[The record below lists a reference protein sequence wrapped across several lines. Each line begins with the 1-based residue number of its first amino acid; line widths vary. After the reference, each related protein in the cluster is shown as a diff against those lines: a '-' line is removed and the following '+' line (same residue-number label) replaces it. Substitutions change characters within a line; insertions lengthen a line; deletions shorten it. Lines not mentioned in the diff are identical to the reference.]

1 MNDSSTSTASVHPVI
16 AGHEI
21 TTDERGR
28 FNLNAIHRA
37 GGGEGRKRPSM
48 WIQNQQTKELIQEL
62 EAQSRNSC
70 FGNADGQGQ
79 DKNPGLAPL
88 NTIRGGAYAG
98 TYAHELLAIS
108 YAGWI
113 SPKFQLQVNQV
124 FLDYRMGRLQQL
136 EQKREALP
144 SPLTPSHQ
152 RTLQRAIARRAQ
164 ALPEHVRR
172 TAYSRI
178 YSYLKDR
185 FEVASY
191 KDIDEG
197 RFTEALGAV
206 ESVALDGE
214 YLPKPGPTEGEGG
227 LLLSADEACNLL
239 ALCTHAKWMAQR
251 WQDELGP
258 ALNALGSRHASECH
272 EHVLAA
278 GRIAHSMQ
286 RKAGVLPPAA

>member
-1 MNDSSTSTASVHPVI
+1 MKDSSTSTSAMHPVI

-21 TTDERGR
+21 TTDEHGR
-28 FNLNAIHRA
+28 FNLNAIHKA
-37 GGGEGRKRPSM
+37 SGEGDHKRPSK
-48 WIQNQQTKELIQEL
+48 WTVTTQSKELVAEL
-62 EAQSRNSC
+62 ETQSPNSG
-70 FGNADGQGQ
+70 F
-79 DKNPGLAPL
+79 APL
-88 NTIRGGAYAG
+88 GAKHGGTGRG

-113 SPKFQLQVNQV
+113 SPKYQLQVNQV
-124 FLDYRMGRLQQL
+124 FLDYRMGRLQRL
-136 EQKREALP
+136 EQPHEALP
-144 SPLTPSHQ
+144 SPLTAAHQ

-164 ALPEHVRR
+164 ALPKSQRR
-172 TAYSRI
+172 SAFSRI
-178 YSYLKDR
+178 YNHLKDR
-185 FEVASY
+185 FEVATY
-191 KDIDEG
+191 KDVPDE

-214 YLPKPGPTEGEGG
+214 YLPKPDPIEGEGV
-227 LLLSADEACNLL
+227 LHLSPDEACNLL

-251 WQDELGP
+251 WQAELGP

-278 GRIAHSMQ
+278 GRIAQSMQ

>member
-1 MNDSSTSTASVHPVI
+1 MNTSTSTAPVHPVI

-21 TTDERGR
+21 TTDEHGR

-37 GGGEGRKRPSM
+37 SEAGKGKEPSY
-48 WIQNQQTKELIQEL
+48 WTATKQAQELISEVKGQTKDSWFEPL
-62 EAQSRNSC
+62 ES
-70 FGNADGQGQ
+70 
-79 DKNPGLAPL
+79 
-88 NTIRGGAYAG
+88 IRGGAQRG

-124 FLDYRMGRLQQL
+124 FLDYRMGRLQQI
-136 EQKREALP
+136 ENQQALP
-144 SPLTPSHQ
+144 NPLTPSHQ

-164 ALPEHVRR
+164 ALPESVRR

-178 YSYLKDR
+178 YSHLKDR
-185 FEVASY
+185 FEAGSY
-191 KDIDEG
+191 KDIDES

-206 ESVALDGE
+206 ETVALDGE